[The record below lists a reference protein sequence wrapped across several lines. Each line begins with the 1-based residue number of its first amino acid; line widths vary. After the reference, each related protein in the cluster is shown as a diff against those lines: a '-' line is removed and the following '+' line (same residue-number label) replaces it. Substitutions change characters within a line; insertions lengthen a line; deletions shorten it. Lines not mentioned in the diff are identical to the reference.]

1 MFVLKAK
8 NVAKGKDG
16 NGVQDVAKGK
26 NVGKGKGAR
35 VVPDANGPYGKGKYI
50 NQSHGKGWVKWSPG
64 RANFKG
70 SFYSG
75 KCYAKGSLEF
85 EFMGKGQRKDGHWA
99 FYADSDEE
107 SEPPSC
113 TGDQP
118 EESVLVESSEPEPE
132 VPERFPDEQPTL
144 DRLS

>member
-16 NGVQDVAKGK
+16 NGVQDVAKC
-26 NVGKGKGAR
+26 KGSFYSG
-35 VVPDANGPYGKGKYI
+35 NGPYGKGKYI